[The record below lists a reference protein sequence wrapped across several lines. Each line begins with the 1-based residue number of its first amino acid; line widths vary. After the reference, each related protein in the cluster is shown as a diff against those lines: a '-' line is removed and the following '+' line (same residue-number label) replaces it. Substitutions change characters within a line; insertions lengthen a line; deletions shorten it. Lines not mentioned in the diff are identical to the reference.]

1 MKLISPVCELQE
13 DTVNFSRAC
22 STLYG
27 RGDRELKARQKK
39 RKDAGTET
47 KETKEQ
53 SKVTGNTS

>member
-13 DTVNFSRAC
+13 DTVNFSQAC

-39 RKDAGTET
+39 RKDAQ
-47 KETKEQ
+47 KQRKQ
-53 SKVTGNTS
+53 KNRVK